1 MRSLA
6 LVVVSVVALGGL
18 AACKSSPDDGNG
30 SGSGGSDG
38 GTAACT
44 TAAPAGETGQATYY
58 DADGT
63 GACSFDAGSDFLI
76 AAMNMADYGNATWCG
91 GCVHVV
97 GPSGDVTVRIVDECP
112 GCAPGGLDL
121 SETAFSMISPL
132 SAGRVDISWQQVD
145 CPVTGPVQYVF
156 QSGSSQFYTA
166 IQLRNTRYPLV
177 SLAAIDGSGSAEEL
191 PRQSYNYFVAANG
204 LGPGPYTLQVTD
216 NRGETLEDTNIALD
230 TSGPQSGSAQFPTCG
245 D

>member
-1 MRSLA
+1 VRLVLA
-6 LVVVSVVALGGL
+6 IIALGLGVG
-18 AACKSSPDDGNG
+18 ACNASPHGDGDDGGGGSAG
-30 SGSGGSDG
+30 SGS
-38 GTAACT
+38 AACP
-44 TAAPAGETGQATYY
+44 TAAPPGETGQATYY

-97 GPSGDVTVRIVDECP
+97 GPSGEVTVRIVDECP
-112 GCAPGGLDL
+112 GCAQGGLDL

-166 IQLRNTRYPLV
+166 IQLRDTRYPLV
-177 SLAAIDGSGSAEEL
+177 SLAAVGSDGSAQML
-191 PRQSYNYFVAANG
+191 PRQSYNYFVASGG

-216 NRGETLEDTNIALD
+216 NRGQTLEDSGIALD
-230 TSGPQSGSAQFPTCG
+230 TSAAQNGAAQFPSCE
-245 D
+245 